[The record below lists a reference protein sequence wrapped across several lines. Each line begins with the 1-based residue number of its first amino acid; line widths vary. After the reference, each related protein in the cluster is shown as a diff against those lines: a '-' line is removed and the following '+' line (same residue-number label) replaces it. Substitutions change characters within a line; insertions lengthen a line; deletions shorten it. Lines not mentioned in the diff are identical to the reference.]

1 MLKSIEV
8 SGKNEE
14 EAIQAAL
21 VELGLG
27 RDEVSVEIIERAK
40 AGFLGLKSAPAV
52 VRVSYECITSNAE
65 RVESFLSGLFKRMG
79 VDASPEITEEEGV
92 VSVNLTGEDP
102 GILIG
107 RRGETL
113 DAIQHLTNYVVNRN
127 AAGRVR
133 VNIDTENYRQRRN
146 EALERLAD
154 KVAGKAVKYR
164 KNMTLE
170 PMNSYER
177 HIIHTAL
184 QDYENVTTYSI
195 GNEPNRRVVVVYERK
210 GSSKPEATYREW
222 C

>member
-8 SGKNEE
+8 SGKSED
-14 EAIQAAL
+14 EAIQTAL
-21 VELGLG
+21 NQLGLG

-40 AGFLGLKSAPAV
+40 AGILGLKSAPAV
-52 VRVSYECITSNAE
+52 VRVSYESAESNAE
-65 RVESFLSGLFKRMG
+65 HVEIFLKGLFQRMG
-79 VDASPEITEEEGV
+79 IKAKPEITEADGV

-102 GILIG
+102 GMLIG

-113 DAIQHLTNYVVNRN
+113 DAIQHLTNYVINRN
-127 AAGRVR
+127 ASGRVR

-154 KVAGKAVKYR
+154 KVAAKAVKYKR
-164 KNMTLE
+164 NMTLE

-184 QDYENVTTYSI
+184 QEYENITTYSI
-195 GNEPNRRVVVVYERK
+195 GTEPNRRVVVVYERK
-210 GSSKPEATYREW
+210 GGTKPAPTYREW